1 MASAEELIKQRDA
14 LQEQIDA
21 ALKEERVAA
30 LVDVKNK
37 IKLHGFTQTELRS
50 VIKTRKRK
58 SKATS
63 KAKDSSS

>member
-50 VIKTRKRK
+50 VIKSRKRK
-58 SKATS
+58 LKDASTKDDTS
-63 KAKDSSS
+63 S